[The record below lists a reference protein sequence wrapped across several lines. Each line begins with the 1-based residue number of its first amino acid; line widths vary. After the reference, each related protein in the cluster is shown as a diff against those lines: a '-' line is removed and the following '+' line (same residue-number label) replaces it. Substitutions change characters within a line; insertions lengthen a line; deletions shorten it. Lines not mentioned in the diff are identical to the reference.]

1 MLSRQDIAMSI
12 DSDVAIG
19 RLEWCARVPMAMCN
33 VQCCRVCTVGRIT
46 STRTS
51 PNVTTSGGSRCI
63 GTAASCTLPFAGCSP
78 PAAAGCSLS
87 AAGGSVA
94 GWYRGAGV
102 MVVPICQDRLR
113 PCLTGVHASIASTT
127 RARTRDLHWRSL
139 PQLADRCANDRVTDE

>member
-1 MLSRQDIAMSI
+1 MSI

-63 GTAASCTLPFAGCSP
+63 GTAASCTLPF
-78 PAAAGCSLS
+78 
-87 AAGGSVA
+87 VA
-94 GWYRGAGV
+94 GNDDAPLWSSTAGKRV
-102 MVVPICQDRLR
+102 SNDISNQFGCFVPSTQ
-113 PCLTGVHASIASTT
+113 PAST
-127 RARTRDLHWRSL
+127 S
-139 PQLADRCANDRVTDE
+139 V